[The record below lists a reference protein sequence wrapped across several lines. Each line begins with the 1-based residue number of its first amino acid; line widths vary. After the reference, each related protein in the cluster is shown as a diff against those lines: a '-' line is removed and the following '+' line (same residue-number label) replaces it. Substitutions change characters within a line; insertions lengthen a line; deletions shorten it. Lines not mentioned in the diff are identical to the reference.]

1 MAQTSDQ
8 TGSSDSQP
16 SSSSSFT
23 PPDGCDPEVADY
35 LRTASERGIQDEIH
49 RGQYPFSQPQS
60 VSSLACLDNLLNTN
74 FNLLYGFPS
83 LDSLLGQLANRV
95 CSAAS
100 SMWAQT
106 GGARQIGRAH
116 V

>member
-23 PPDGCDPEVADY
+23 PPDGCDPEVAGY

-60 VSSLACLDNLLNTN
+60 VSSLACLDTLLTTTFTLLNVFQSLAKRTSVVKGTCMSVR
-74 FNLLYGFPS
+74 LDYG
-83 LDSLLGQLANRV
+83 
-95 CSAAS
+95 
-100 SMWAQT
+100 
-106 GGARQIGRAH
+106 GRRS
-116 V
+116 

>member
-1 MAQTSDQ
+1 MRLRPHHFAGAVAILLAASPAMAQTSDQ

-74 FNLLYGFPS
+74 FNLL
-83 LDSLLGQLANRV
+83 
-95 CSAAS
+95 
-100 SMWAQT
+100 
-106 GGARQIGRAH
+106 
-116 V
+116 